1 MDKNSVVKIL
11 KEISI
16 MLELK
21 DENPFKIRAYQ
32 NAASSLEKNEI
43 DIDKNTQVDDL
54 LKIKGIGRSLA
65 DNIKT
70 LASDEKLDFYDELKE
85 SLPPELLEML
95 KVHSLGPK
103 RVKFLFDNLNICSIS
118 DLEKAIKKNKLAG
131 LPNFGKKT
139 EENLLKGIDSIK
151 AFKEFYLF
159 ADVAGL
165 AESIVNK
172 LKLNKNIER
181 ASIAGSLRRKKAIVK
196 DIDIVA
202 GIKEK
207 TDPMDVMNYF
217 TALEET
223 GEVISKG
230 ETKSTIRLRCGINA
244 DLRIVEDHSYPYL
257 LNHFTGSKEHNTVLR
272 GMAKDMSIKI
282 NEYGVFK
289 EDKLLK
295 CINEKEIYGLFG
307 MEYIP
312 PELREN
318 NGEFS
323 AALSRSL
330 PELVTEKDLKGI
342 FHIHTTFSDGNITLK
357 ALYDKLV
364 SENFEY
370 AGISDHSRSAFY
382 ASGIKEENISD
393 YLQKIDEFCSPDKK
407 IKMFKGIESD
417 ILSDGSLDYRN
428 EILDKFD
435 FIIAAIHSNFN
446 LTEEEMTG
454 RIIKAIENR
463 YTTILAHPTGRL
475 LLSREPYKVD
485 MHRIINAASKNN
497 VAIEINSSPF
507 RLDLDWKLC
516 KYAKEKKVK
525 IFINPDAH
533 NIEDIANYKY
543 GINTARKGWL
553 EKEDILNSLNK
564 DDMDAFLKDLKRK
577 KIKND

>member
-1 MDKNSVVKIL
+1 MDKNSVVKTL
-11 KEISI
+11 KEIAI

-32 NAASSLEKNEI
+32 NAASTLEKSEI
-43 DIDKNTQVDDL
+43 DIGKNTQVGDL

-70 LASDEKLDFYDELKE
+70 LASDENLDFYDELKE

-95 KVHSLGPK
+95 KIHSLGPK
-103 RVKFLFDNLNICSIS
+103 KVKFLFDNLSICSIS
-118 DLEKAIKKNKLAG
+118 DLEKAINENKLAD

-139 EENLLKGIDSIK
+139 EENILKGIDSIK
-151 AFKEFYLF
+151 KFKEFYLF
-159 ADVAGL
+159 ADVVNL
-165 AESIVNK
+165 AESIVCK
-172 LKLNKNIER
+172 LKLDKNIER
-181 ASIAGSLRRKKAIVK
+181 VSVAGSLRRKKAIVK

-202 GIKEK
+202 GINEN
-207 TDPMDVMNYF
+207 TNPMDVMNYF
-217 TALEET
+217 TSLEET
-223 GEVISKG
+223 DEIISKG
-230 ETKSTIRLRCGINA
+230 ETKSTIRLKCGINA
-244 DLRIVEDHSYPYL
+244 DLRIVKDSKFPYL

-272 GMAKDMSIKI
+272 GMAKDEGMKI
-282 NEYGVFK
+282 NEYGIYK

-295 CINEKEIYGLFG
+295 CMDEKEIYGLFN
-307 MEYIP
+307 MDYIP

-318 NGEFS
+318 NGEFK

-357 ALYDKLV
+357 ALCDKLI

-370 AGISDHSRSAFY
+370 VGISDHSRSAFY

-393 YLQKIDEFCSPDKK
+393 YLNKIEEFCSPDKK
-407 IKMFKGIESD
+407 IKIFKGIESD
-417 ILSDGSLDYRN
+417 ILSDGRLDYRN

-454 RIIKAIENR
+454 RLIKAIENR
-463 YTTILAHPTGRL
+463 FTTILAHPTGRL

-485 MHRIINAASKNN
+485 MIKIINAASENN

-507 RLDLDWKLC
+507 RLDLDWRLC

-533 NIEDIANYKY
+533 NIEDISNYKY

-553 EKEDILNSLNK
+553 EKEDIANSLNK
-564 DDMDAFLKDLKRK
+564 VEMDAFLKDLKRK
-577 KIKND
+577 KIKNN

>member
-1 MDKNSVVKIL
+1 MDKNSIVKTL
-11 KEISI
+11 EEISI

-21 DENPFKIRAYQ
+21 SENPFKIRAYQ
-32 NAASSLEKNEI
+32 NAANALEKSEI
-43 DIDKNTQVDDL
+43 DIGKNTQASDL

-65 DNIKT
+65 DHIKT
-70 LASDEKLDFYDELKE
+70 LASDEKLDFYEQLKE
-85 SLPPELLEML
+85 SVTPELLEML

-103 RVKFLFDNLNICSIS
+103 KVKFLFNNLNISSIS
-118 DLEKAIKKNKLAG
+118 DLEKAINENKLAD

-139 EENLLKGIDSIK
+139 QENILKGINSIK
-151 AFKEFYLF
+151 TFKEFYLF
-159 ADVAGL
+159 ADVINL
-165 AESIVNK
+165 AESIVSK

-181 ASIAGSLRRKKAIVK
+181 ASVAGSLRRKKETVK

-202 GIKEK
+202 GITEK

-217 TALEET
+217 TGLEET
-223 GEVISKG
+223 DEIISKG
-230 ETKSTIRLRCGINA
+230 ETKSTIRLKCGINA
-244 DLRIVEDHSYPYL
+244 DLRIVEGSKYPYL

-272 GMAKDMSIKI
+272 GMAKDAEIKI
-282 NEYGVFK
+282 NEYGIYK
-289 EDKLLK
+289 EDRLLK
-295 CINEKEIYGLFG
+295 CIDEKEIYGLFN
-307 MEYIP
+307 MDYIP

-318 NGEFS
+318 NGEFE

-342 FHIHTTFSDGNITLK
+342 FHVHTTFSDGNITLK
-357 ALYDKLV
+357 TLCEKLV

-382 ASGIKEENISD
+382 ADGIKEENISD
-393 YLQKIDEFCSPDKK
+393 YLQEIDEFCSTGKK
-407 IKMFKGIESD
+407 IKIFKGIESD

-428 EILDKFD
+428 EILGKFD

-446 LTEEEMTG
+446 LTEEEMTS
-454 RIIKAIENR
+454 RIIRAIENR

-485 MHRIINAASKNN
+485 MFRIINAAGENN

-507 RLDLDWKLC
+507 RLDLDWRLC

-533 NIEDIANYKY
+533 NIEDISNYKY

-553 EKEDILNSLNK
+553 EKEDILNSLDK
-564 DDMDAFLKDLKRK
+564 DGMDAFLKDLKSK
-577 KIKND
+577 KIKNY

>member
-1 MDKNSVVKIL
+1 MDKNSIVKTL
-11 KEISI
+11 EEISI

-21 DENPFKIRAYQ
+21 SENPFKIRAYQ
-32 NAASSLEKNEI
+32 NAANALEKSEI
-43 DIDKNTQVDDL
+43 DIGKNTQVRDL

-65 DNIKT
+65 DHIKT
-70 LASDEKLDFYDELKE
+70 LASDEKLDFYEQLKE
-85 SLPPELLEML
+85 SVTPELLEML

-103 RVKFLFDNLNICSIS
+103 KVKFLFNNLNISSIS
-118 DLEKAIKKNKLAG
+118 DLEKAINENKLAD

-139 EENLLKGIDSIK
+139 QENILKGINSIK
-151 AFKEFYLF
+151 TFKEFYLF
-159 ADVAGL
+159 ADVINL
-165 AESIVNK
+165 AESIVSK

-181 ASIAGSLRRKKAIVK
+181 ASVAGSLRRKKETVK

-202 GIKEK
+202 GITEK
-207 TDPMDVMNYF
+207 TDPMDAMNYF
-217 TALEET
+217 TGLEET
-223 GEVISKG
+223 DEIISKG
-230 ETKSTIRLRCGINA
+230 ETKSTIRLKCGINA
-244 DLRIVEDHSYPYL
+244 DLRIVEDSKYPYL

-272 GMAKDMSIKI
+272 GMAKDAEIKI
-282 NEYGVFK
+282 NEYGIYK
-289 EDKLLK
+289 EDRLLK
-295 CINEKEIYGLFG
+295 CIDEKEIYGLFN
-307 MEYIP
+307 MDYIP

-318 NGEFS
+318 NGEFE
-323 AALSRSL
+323 AALSRNL

-357 ALYDKLV
+357 ALCEKLA

-370 AGISDHSRSAFY
+370 VGISDHSRSAFY
-382 ASGIKEENISD
+382 ADGIKEENILD
-393 YLQKIDEFCSPDKK
+393 YLQEIDEFCSKDKK
-407 IKMFKGIESD
+407 IKIFKGIESD

-428 EILDKFD
+428 EILGKFD

-446 LTEEEMTG
+446 LTEEEMTS
-454 RIIKAIENR
+454 RIIRAIENR

-485 MHRIINAASKNN
+485 MFRIINAAGENN

-507 RLDLDWKLC
+507 RLDLDWRLC

-533 NIEDIANYKY
+533 NIEDISNYKY

-553 EKEDILNSLNK
+553 EKEDILNSLDK
-564 DDMDAFLKDLKRK
+564 DGMDAFLKDLKSK
-577 KIKND
+577 KIKNY

>member
-1 MDKNSVVKIL
+1 MDKNSIVKTL
-11 KEISI
+11 EEISI

-21 DENPFKIRAYQ
+21 SENPFKIRAYQ
-32 NAASSLEKNEI
+32 NAANALEKSEI
-43 DIDKNTQVDDL
+43 DIGKNTQVRDL

-65 DNIKT
+65 DHIKT
-70 LASDEKLDFYDELKE
+70 LASDEKLDFYEQLKE
-85 SLPPELLEML
+85 SVTPELLEML

-103 RVKFLFDNLNICSIS
+103 KVKFLFNNLNISSIS
-118 DLEKAIKKNKLAG
+118 DLEKAINENKLAD

-139 EENLLKGIDSIK
+139 QENILKGINSIK
-151 AFKEFYLF
+151 TFKEFYLF
-159 ADVAGL
+159 ADVINL
-165 AESIVNK
+165 AESIVSK

-181 ASIAGSLRRKKAIVK
+181 ASVAGSLRRKKETVK

-202 GIKEK
+202 GITEK
-207 TDPMDVMNYF
+207 TDPMDAMNYF
-217 TALEET
+217 TGLEET
-223 GEVISKG
+223 DEIISKG
-230 ETKSTIRLRCGINA
+230 ETKSTIRLKCGINA
-244 DLRIVEDHSYPYL
+244 DLRIVEDSKYPYL

-272 GMAKDMSIKI
+272 GMAKDAEIKI
-282 NEYGVFK
+282 NEYGIYK
-289 EDKLLK
+289 EDRLLK
-295 CINEKEIYGLFG
+295 CIDEKEIYGLFN
-307 MEYIP
+307 MDYIP

-318 NGEFS
+318 NGEFE
-323 AALSRSL
+323 AALSRNL

-357 ALYDKLV
+357 ALCEKLA

-370 AGISDHSRSAFY
+370 VGISDHSRSAFY
-382 ASGIKEENISD
+382 ADGIKEENILD
-393 YLQKIDEFCSPDKK
+393 YLQEIDEFCSKDKK
-407 IKMFKGIESD
+407 IKIFKGIESD

-446 LTEEEMTG
+446 LTEEEMTS
-454 RIIKAIENR
+454 RIIRAIENR

-485 MHRIINAASKNN
+485 MFRIINAAGENN

-507 RLDLDWKLC
+507 RLDLDWRLC

-533 NIEDIANYKY
+533 NIEDISNYKY

-553 EKEDILNSLNK
+553 EKEDILNSLDK
-564 DDMDAFLKDLKRK
+564 DGMDAFLKDLKSK
-577 KIKND
+577 KIKNY

>member
-1 MDKNSVVKIL
+1 MDKNSIVKTL
-11 KEISI
+11 EEISI

-21 DENPFKIRAYQ
+21 SENPFKIRAYQ
-32 NAASSLEKNEI
+32 NAANALEKSEI
-43 DIDKNTQVDDL
+43 DIGKNTQVRDL

-65 DNIKT
+65 DHIKT
-70 LASDEKLDFYDELKE
+70 LASDEKLDFYEQLKE
-85 SLPPELLEML
+85 SVTPELLEML

-103 RVKFLFDNLNICSIS
+103 KVKFLFNNLNISSIS
-118 DLEKAIKKNKLAG
+118 DLEKAINENKLAD

-139 EENLLKGIDSIK
+139 QENILKGINSIK
-151 AFKEFYLF
+151 TFKEFYLF
-159 ADVAGL
+159 ADVINL
-165 AESIVNK
+165 AESIVSK

-181 ASIAGSLRRKKAIVK
+181 ASVAGSLRRKKETVK

-202 GIKEK
+202 GITEK
-207 TDPMDVMNYF
+207 TDPMDAMNYF
-217 TALEET
+217 TGLEET
-223 GEVISKG
+223 DEIISKG
-230 ETKSTIRLRCGINA
+230 ETKSTIRLKCGINA
-244 DLRIVEDHSYPYL
+244 DLRIVEDSKYPYL

-272 GMAKDMSIKI
+272 GMAKDAEIKI
-282 NEYGVFK
+282 NEYGIYK
-289 EDKLLK
+289 EDRLLK
-295 CINEKEIYGLFG
+295 CTDEKEIYGLFN
-307 MEYIP
+307 MDYIP

-318 NGEFS
+318 NGEFE
-323 AALSRSL
+323 AALSRNL

-357 ALYDKLV
+357 ALCEKLA

-370 AGISDHSRSAFY
+370 VGISDHSRSAFY
-382 ASGIKEENISD
+382 ADGIKEENILD
-393 YLQKIDEFCSPDKK
+393 YLQEIDEFCSKDKK
-407 IKMFKGIESD
+407 IKIFKGIESD

-446 LTEEEMTG
+446 LTEEEMTS
-454 RIIKAIENR
+454 RIIRAIENR

-485 MHRIINAASKNN
+485 MFRIINAAGENN

-507 RLDLDWKLC
+507 RLDLDWRLC

-533 NIEDIANYKY
+533 NIEDISNYKY

-553 EKEDILNSLNK
+553 EKEDILNSLDK
-564 DDMDAFLKDLKRK
+564 DGMDAFLKDLKSK
-577 KIKND
+577 KIKNY

>member
-1 MDKNSVVKIL
+1 MDKNSIVKTL
-11 KEISI
+11 EEISI

-21 DENPFKIRAYQ
+21 SENPFKIRAYQ
-32 NAASSLEKNEI
+32 NAANALEKSEI
-43 DIDKNTQVDDL
+43 DIGKNTQVRDL

-65 DNIKT
+65 DHIKT
-70 LASDEKLDFYDELKE
+70 LASDEKLDFYEQLKE
-85 SLPPELLEML
+85 SVTPELLEML

-103 RVKFLFDNLNICSIS
+103 KVKFLFNNLNISSIS
-118 DLEKAIKKNKLAG
+118 DLEKAINENKLAD

-139 EENLLKGIDSIK
+139 QENILKGINSIK
-151 AFKEFYLF
+151 TFKEFYLF
-159 ADVAGL
+159 ADVINL

-181 ASIAGSLRRKKAIVK
+181 ASVAGSLRRKKETVK

-202 GIKEK
+202 GITEK
-207 TDPMDVMNYF
+207 TDPMDAMNYF
-217 TALEET
+217 TGLEET
-223 GEVISKG
+223 DEIISKG
-230 ETKSTIRLRCGINA
+230 ETKSTIRLKCGINA
-244 DLRIVEDHSYPYL
+244 DLRIVEDSKYPYL

-272 GMAKDMSIKI
+272 GMAKDAEIKI
-282 NEYGVFK
+282 NEYGIYK
-289 EDKLLK
+289 EDRLLK
-295 CINEKEIYGLFG
+295 CIDEKEIYGLFN
-307 MEYIP
+307 MDYIP

-318 NGEFS
+318 NGEFE
-323 AALSRSL
+323 AALSRNL

-342 FHIHTTFSDGNITLK
+342 FHVHTTFSDGNITLK
-357 ALYDKLV
+357 ALCEKLA

-370 AGISDHSRSAFY
+370 VGISDHSRSAFY
-382 ASGIKEENISD
+382 ADGIKEENILD
-393 YLQKIDEFCSPDKK
+393 YLQEIDEFCSKDKK
-407 IKMFKGIESD
+407 IKIFKGIESD

-446 LTEEEMTG
+446 LTEEEMTS
-454 RIIKAIENR
+454 RIIRAIENR

-485 MHRIINAASKNN
+485 MFRIINAAGENN

-507 RLDLDWKLC
+507 RLDLDWRLC

-533 NIEDIANYKY
+533 NIEDISNYKY

-553 EKEDILNSLNK
+553 EKEDILNSLDK
-564 DDMDAFLKDLKRK
+564 DGMDAFLKDLKSK
-577 KIKND
+577 KIKNY

>member
-1 MDKNSVVKIL
+1 MDKNSIVKTL
-11 KEISI
+11 EEISI

-21 DENPFKIRAYQ
+21 SENPFKIRAYQ
-32 NAASSLEKNEI
+32 NAANALEKSEI
-43 DIDKNTQVDDL
+43 DIGKNTQVRDL

-65 DNIKT
+65 DHIKT
-70 LASDEKLDFYDELKE
+70 LASDEKLDFYEQLKE
-85 SLPPELLEML
+85 SVTPELLEML

-103 RVKFLFDNLNICSIS
+103 KVKFLFNNLNISSIS
-118 DLEKAIKKNKLAG
+118 DLEKAINENKLAD

-139 EENLLKGIDSIK
+139 QENILKGINSIK
-151 AFKEFYLF
+151 TFKEFYLF
-159 ADVAGL
+159 ADVINL
-165 AESIVNK
+165 AESIVSK

-181 ASIAGSLRRKKAIVK
+181 ASVAGSLRRKKETVK

-202 GIKEK
+202 GITEK

-217 TALEET
+217 TGLEET
-223 GEVISKG
+223 DEIISKG
-230 ETKSTIRLRCGINA
+230 ETKSTIRLKCGINA
-244 DLRIVEDHSYPYL
+244 DLRIVEDSKYPYL

-272 GMAKDMSIKI
+272 GMAKDAEIKI
-282 NEYGVFK
+282 NEYGIYK
-289 EDKLLK
+289 EDRLLK
-295 CINEKEIYGLFG
+295 CTDEKEIYGLFN
-307 MEYIP
+307 MDYIP

-318 NGEFS
+318 NGEFE
-323 AALSRSL
+323 AALSRNL

-357 ALYDKLV
+357 ALCEKLA

-370 AGISDHSRSAFY
+370 VGISDHSRSAFY
-382 ASGIKEENISD
+382 ADGIKEENILD
-393 YLQKIDEFCSPDKK
+393 YLQEIDEFCSKDKK
-407 IKMFKGIESD
+407 IKIFKGIESD

-446 LTEEEMTG
+446 LTEEEMTS
-454 RIIKAIENR
+454 RIIRAIENR

-485 MHRIINAASKNN
+485 MFRIINAAGENN

-507 RLDLDWKLC
+507 RLDLDWRLC

-533 NIEDIANYKY
+533 NIEDISNYKY

-553 EKEDILNSLNK
+553 EKEDILNSLDK
-564 DDMDAFLKDLKRK
+564 DGMDAFLKDLKSK
-577 KIKND
+577 KIKNY